1 MEIFQ
6 SIWTALTTPNEFLT
20 NILSIPLAFLDAFIS
35 MLFFT
40 SILNIK
46 TTRKQKLEYVLILGL
61 LTNLINFIVPYPF
74 IVFLIDTI
82 LWPVL
87 VIYIL
92 KTSIFKGILSEGIT
106 LLLSLCLESFIT
118 KFLYIVFKIDSV
130 DIIRIPLLRCSLAL
144 LIYIIIL
151 CITYII
157 KHFKLNIKI
166 FEDLSKKSKKLLA
179 INAALLILIIA
190 SQFYLILFYNASL
203 PIYITLIS
211 IIGLLSYFTL
221 SIYSIINI
229 SKLEITSRDLEQAQ
243 LYNKTLAILHDGLRA
258 FKHDFHNIVHAIG
271 GYVDTED
278 LEGLRKYYSQLLT
291 DCQRVNNLTGLSPET
306 INHPAIYNVLANK
319 YHKANE
325 TGIKINLEIFLDLSE
340 IDKSMKIYEF
350 TRILGI
356 LLDNSIEA
364 AKECDEKLINLT
376 IRKDEHKHQLLLVI
390 ENTYK
395 NKNVDTEKIYEKGFS
410 TKTGNTGLGLWE
422 VRQILKRNDNLNLF
436 TSKDSEYFKQQLEIY
451 Y

>member
-20 NILSIPLAFLDAFIS
+20 NILSIPLAFLDAFVCMI
-35 MLFFT
+35 LFT
-40 SILNIK
+40 TILNIT
-46 TTRKQKLEYVLILGL
+46 TTRKQRLLHVLIFGTFTS
-61 LTNLINFIVPYPF
+61 LTNLIISNSFIILLLSV
-74 IVFLIDTI
+74 I

-87 VIYIL
+87 VILIF
-92 KTSIFKGILSEGIT
+92 KTSILKGILAEIIPYI
-106 LLLSLCLESFIT
+106 LSLCLELFIT
-118 KFLYIVFKIDSV
+118 KLLYIVFQINTN
-130 DIIRIPLLRCSLAL
+130 DILTIPLLRCSLAL
-144 LIYIIIL
+144 LIYGIIFGMTYL
-151 CITYII
+151 IT
-157 KHFKLNIKI
+157 HFKMYIKI
-166 FEDLSKKSKKLLA
+166 FDGLSKKSRTLLIFNA
-179 INAALLILIIA
+179 ISLILIIV
-190 SQFYLILFYNASL
+190 SQFYLVMFYNTSL
-203 PIYITLIS
+203 PIYITSIS
-211 IIGLLSYFTL
+211 IIGLLAYFLL
-221 SIYSIINI
+221 SIYSILNI
-229 SKLEITSRDLEQAQ
+229 SRLEITSRDLEQAQ

-376 IRKDEHKHQLLLVI
+376 IRKDERKHQLLLII

>member
-46 TTRKQKLEYVLILGL
+46 TTRKQQLKYVLILGL

-92 KTSIFKGILSEGIT
+92 KTSIFTGILLEGIT

-166 FEDLSKKSKKLLA
+166 FEGLSKKSKKLLA